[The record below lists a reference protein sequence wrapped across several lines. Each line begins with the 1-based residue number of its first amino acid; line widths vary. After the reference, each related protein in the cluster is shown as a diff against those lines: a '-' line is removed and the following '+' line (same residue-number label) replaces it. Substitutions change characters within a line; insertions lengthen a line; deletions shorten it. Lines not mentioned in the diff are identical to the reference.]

1 MGRAMPNDKKPLDE
15 ISGTEMTGH
24 EWDGIKELNT
34 PLPRWWLGIFY
45 ATIVWAIGYW
55 IVMPSWPLIHGYTRG
70 LLNHSERDDVTAKVK
85 ALQDAR
91 RAKEHELT
99 GATLKQIQAN
109 ADLLQFAMAEG
120 RSAFGD
126 NCAPCHG
133 SGGQGAHGYPNLND
147 DVWIWGGKLEDI
159 QHTITVGVRS
169 TSPDTRTSQ
178 MPAFGR
184 DGVLKPE
191 QVDDLTEYVMRL
203 SGRAA
208 DAGAVRRAAKL
219 FADNCAACHGADGK
233 GNRAMGAEN
242 LTDNGWLYGSRP
254 EDIRDQ
260 IWNGHGGVMPTWGGR
275 LTPETIKSLAVYVHS
290 LGGGE

>member
-1 MGRAMPNDKKPLDE
+1 MSDKREVDQH
-15 ISGTEMTGH
+15 SGTETTGH

-45 ATIVWAIGYW
+45 ACIVWAIGYW
-55 IVMPSWPLIHGYTRG
+55 VVMPAWPTIDGYTHG
-70 LLNHSERDDVTAKVK
+70 LWNNSQRDEVMANVA
-85 ALQDAR
+85 ALKQAR
-91 RAKEHELT
+91 AVKEHELT
-99 GATLKQIQAN
+99 DASLQQIQS
-109 ADLLQFAMAEG
+109 DPELLQFAMAEG
-120 RSAFGD
+120 KATFGD

-147 DVWIWGGKLEDI
+147 DVWLWGGKLADI

-184 DGVLKPE
+184 DGILKPE
-191 QVDDLTEYVMRL
+191 QVDDLTEFVVHL
-203 SGRAA
+203 SRRPADPAA
-208 DAGAVRRAAKL
+208 VKRSAKL
-219 FADNCAACHGADGK
+219 FADNCAACHGTEGK
-233 GNRAMGAEN
+233 GNREFGAPN
-242 LTDNGWLYGSRP
+242 LTDNEWLYGPTRD
-254 EDIRDQ
+254 DIHDQ